1 MSMSIVI
8 DAHSHIC
15 TFSCVSVVLCPL
27 SYVHSHVGTDV
38 RDVEDIVVLYTCVDM
53 NALLLKYVRTYQE
66 L

>member
-27 SYVHSHVGTDV
+27 SYVHSHVGT
-38 RDVEDIVVLYTCVDM
+38 EELYIVVLYTYVDM